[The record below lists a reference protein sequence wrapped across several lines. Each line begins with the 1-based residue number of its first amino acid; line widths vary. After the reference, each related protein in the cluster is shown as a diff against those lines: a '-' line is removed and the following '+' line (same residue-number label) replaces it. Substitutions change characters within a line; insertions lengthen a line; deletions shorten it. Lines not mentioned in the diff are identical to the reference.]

1 MSDLVWNGAALAEF
15 FNSPL
20 GPVGRDLARRAV
32 AVESQA
38 KLNASGRPGPNVI
51 TGRLR
56 SSITWAFGVDA
67 WGIYVDIGTNVEYA
81 KYVEKGHPNTAH
93 AYPVM
98 SRGGVFTGD
107 FGYVSDNPTKPYPLL
122 RPALKAGLV

>member
-1 MSDLVWNGAALAEF
+1 MSELVWNGAALAEF

-20 GPVGRDLARRAV
+20 GPVGRDLSRRAV

-56 SSITWAFGVDA
+56 SSITWAFGADA
-67 WGIYVDIGTNVEYA
+67 WGLYVDIGTNVEYA
-81 KYVEKGHPNTAH
+81 KYVERGHPNTSH
-93 AYPVM
+93 VFPVM
-98 SRGGVFTGD
+98 SSGGVFTGQ
-107 FGYVSDNPTKPYPLL
+107 FGFVSDNPTRPYPFLSTAL
-122 RPALKAGLV
+122 RAGLI